1 MKMQWVLVI
10 GLLFAIVVSIFAT
23 VNVTEV
29 PINYVFGEARWP
41 LVLVIF
47 GSVFTG
53 VIISFCFS
61 LFRIFSSRQQVKS
74 IQKELEVACSIIN
87 EKKNEIVRLKK
98 DLNKKAELNL
108 GYEVDRDHQTNEPIK

>member
-1 MKMQWVLVI
+1 MQWVLVI
-10 GLLFAIVVSIFAT
+10 GLLFAIAVAIFAT

-47 GSVFTG
+47 GSVFAG
-53 VIISFCFS
+53 VIISLCFS

-74 IQKELEVACSIIN
+74 IQKELDVACSIIN

-98 DLNKKAELNL
+98 DLNKQAEISSGNEAA
-108 GYEVDRDHQTNEPIK
+108 GDHQMDASIK